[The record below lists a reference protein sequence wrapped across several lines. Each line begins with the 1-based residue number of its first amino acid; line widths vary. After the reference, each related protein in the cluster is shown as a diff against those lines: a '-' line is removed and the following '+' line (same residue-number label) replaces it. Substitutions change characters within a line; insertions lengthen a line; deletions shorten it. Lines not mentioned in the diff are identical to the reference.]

1 MSLESVREYLKA
13 FGMSDRILEL
23 PVSSATVPLAARAIG
38 CGEARIAKSMSF
50 DVQGET
56 VLVVAAG
63 DRKIDNGKF
72 KRCFSAKAKMLPP
85 DQVEARVGHAV
96 GGVCPFALREGV
108 RVCLDES
115 LRRFDTVYPACGSGN
130 SAIEMTLK
138 ELEETSRAAAWVD
151 VCREA
156 ENG

>member
-1 MSLESVREYLKA
+1 
-13 FGMSDRILEL
+13 
-23 PVSSATVPLAARAIG
+23 
-38 CGEARIAKSMSF
+38 
-50 DVQGET
+50 
-56 VLVVAAG
+56 
-63 DRKIDNGKF
+63 
-72 KRCFSAKAKMLPP
+72 MLPP

-115 LRRFDTVYPACGSGN
+115 LRRFDTVYAACGSGN

-151 VCREA
+151 VCKEA